1 MVLFCI
7 KKNICSCLNYL
18 LSPEELVPTS
28 QIKTKLL
35 SKMDTMNNEYYDNY
49 EQLEEMEHPKSQI
62 LIELKNQNIN
72 SLVEMNLSQFLYVVN
87 EISPIYIQS
96 LNLTEN
102 FLMELYQKLLLKK
115 PEQIDRNSIV
125 LLTKRL
131 LTIFIFYN
139 LDLSN
144 DFIIFIKN
152 KIWLFDINLYM
163 SLLLNPENSNDSD
176 QLKQV
181 IKLNYHQILPIFKIV
196 NYHSSSYS
204 VFDFII
210 LGKLINKETKL
221 QHVRFFNLESVV
233 DLITQT
239 NASIYLNENLL
250 EILNQLKLNS
260 KLDQNYL
267 STVISILTKRFYLI
281 N

>member
-131 LTIFIFYN
+131 FLY
-139 LDLSN
+139 S
-144 DFIIFIKN
+144 II
-152 KIWLFDINLYM
+152 
-163 SLLLNPENSNDSD
+163 
-176 QLKQV
+176 
-181 IKLNYHQILPIFKIV
+181 
-196 NYHSSSYS
+196 
-204 VFDFII
+204 
-210 LGKLINKETKL
+210 
-221 QHVRFFNLESVV
+221 
-233 DLITQT
+233 
-239 NASIYLNENLL
+239 
-250 EILNQLKLNS
+250 
-260 KLDQNYL
+260 
-267 STVISILTKRFYLI
+267 
-281 N
+281 

>member
-1 MVLFCI
+1 
-7 KKNICSCLNYL
+7 
-18 LSPEELVPTS
+18 
-28 QIKTKLL
+28 
-35 SKMDTMNNEYYDNY
+35 
-49 EQLEEMEHPKSQI
+49 
-62 LIELKNQNIN
+62 
-72 SLVEMNLSQFLYVVN
+72 
-87 EISPIYIQS
+87 
-96 LNLTEN
+96 
-102 FLMELYQKLLLKK
+102 
-115 PEQIDRNSIV
+115 
-125 LLTKRL
+125 
-131 LTIFIFYN
+131 
-139 LDLSN
+139 
-144 DFIIFIKN
+144 
-152 KIWLFDINLYM
+152 M

-181 IKLNYHQILPIFKIV
+181 IKLNYHQILPIFKII